1 MSLPHLK
8 TPSGKTIQDFTI
20 PEEFLK
26 DTQLVQLI
34 MESESM
40 NDDERQ
46 YWFNLFDVMSPEQVQ
61 KLRDILTRERDKLA
75 EIENKYAKKNIDLAQ
90 AQRIANEKAAQRTRE
105 QDAIEAREKAYEAK
119 EKEAEAAALAELEN
133 L

>member
-1 MSLPHLK
+1 MNLPQLK